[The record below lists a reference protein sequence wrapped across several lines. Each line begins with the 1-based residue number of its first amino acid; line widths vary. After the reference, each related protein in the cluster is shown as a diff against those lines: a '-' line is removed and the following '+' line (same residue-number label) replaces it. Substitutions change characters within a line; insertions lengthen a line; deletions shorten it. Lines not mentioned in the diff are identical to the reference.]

1 MSGRNN
7 TVGFSS
13 QGKLFSNGLPCLS
26 LIYDFKE
33 ILDGFPVST
42 ELRNHR
48 WNFGT
53 GVFLQL
59 LRVFQIFQECF
70 NKGIKLI
77 ISSIKENVKKY
88 LFFPFAIACNCNG
101 MNLNQYQGVFIQSC
115 LLQQ

>member
-1 MSGRNN
+1 MNSEKTERKLSISFPMSGRNN

-13 QGKLFSNGLPCLS
+13 QGKLFSNRLPCLS

-77 ISSIKENVKKY
+77 ISSIKENVKNIY
-88 LFFPFAIACNCNG
+88 FF
-101 MNLNQYQGVFIQSC
+101 
-115 LLQQ
+115 LLQFHVIAMEWI